1 MATVSLI
8 WWAIVAGIL
17 FVPAVS
23 VVAVWFWARRLGK
36 RPELPRFASWVG
48 YVLATIGAAFV
59 AVGVVFGFFRALGA
73 VSEDQPGVS
82 QKARALAEGIS
93 EAMNCGACGFLLAA
107 LAALWLGVCSL
118 KWRLREPRP

>member
-23 VVAVWFWARRLGK
+23 VVAVWLWARRLGR

-48 YVLATIGAAFV
+48 YVLATIGAAV
-59 AVGVVFGFFRALGA
+59 VVVGVGSGLIRSLGA
-73 VSEDQPGVS
+73 VSGESVEPS

-93 EAMNCGACGFLLAA
+93 EAMNSGACGFLLAVV
-107 LAALWLGVCSL
+107 AAIWLGFCCW
-118 KWRLREPRP
+118 KWRQRG